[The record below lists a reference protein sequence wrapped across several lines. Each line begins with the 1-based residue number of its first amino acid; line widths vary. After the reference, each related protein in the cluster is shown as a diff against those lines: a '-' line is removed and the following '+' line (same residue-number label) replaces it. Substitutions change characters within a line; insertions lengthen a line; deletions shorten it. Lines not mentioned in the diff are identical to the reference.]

1 MRRAPIAFALAAL
14 AVACCVAPA
23 ASLAAAKKAPAAK
36 KKPPTK
42 KAPAGTKRPAGRV
55 PPSFFGIVPQ
65 TVLTADDVRYMQAG
79 GIGSVRMGMGWESV
93 QPIRGGPYN
102 WENIDREVAMA
113 ASHGLRVLPFLAGAP
128 PWLGT
133 TSTTLP
139 VDSVQVVE
147 EWKTFVGAAVRRYG
161 PNGEFWAQ
169 HPPGV
174 AVDGVVIPE
183 PLPIRTWQVWN
194 EVNFFYFAFPVSPAR
209 YVRLLKPT
217 SNAIRSVDSGAK
229 IVLSG
234 LFGDPKEGGPYGMSA
249 ADFLARLYRV
259 PKIEHYFDAV
269 ALHPYAFHVDDL
281 EEMVEDVR
289 AVMLDNDDP
298 GARLRITE
306 MGWGSEDNSQV
317 VAFEQGIEGQKRE
330 LKGAYSYLL
339 ANRQRLKLDGVY
351 WFSWKDSKLYC
362 TYCDSVGFFSEGDGL
377 LAKPAWYAFVK
388 LTGGRPL
395 P

>member
-1 MRRAPIAFALAAL
+1 MRRVSLAIAAMAL
-14 AVACCVAPA
+14 AVACCAAPA
-23 ASLAAAKKAPAAK
+23 GSLAVAKKPSAKKAPATKQA
-36 KKPPTK
+36 PSATK
-42 KAPAGTKRPAGRV
+42 KAASPV
-55 PPSFFGIVPQ
+55 PPGFFGIVPQ

-93 QPIRGGPYN
+93 QPVRGGSYD

-113 ASHGLRVLPFLAGAP
+113 ASQGLRVLPFLAGAP

-133 TSTTLP
+133 APTTLP

-147 EWKTFVGAAVRRYG
+147 EWKTFVSAAVRRYG

-217 SNAIRSVDSGAK
+217 SNAVRSVDPAAK

-234 LFGDPKEGGPYGMSA
+234 LFGDPKEGSPYGMSA

-289 AVMLDNDDP
+289 AVMLDNEDP
-298 GARLRITE
+298 DARLRVTE

-330 LKGAYSYLL
+330 LRGAYKYLL
-339 ANRQRLKLDGVY
+339 TNRQRLKLDAVY
-351 WFSWKDSKLYC
+351 WFSWKDSSLYC
-362 TYCDSVGFFSEGDGL
+362 SYCDSVGFFSEGSGL
-377 LAKPAWYAFVK
+377 VPKPAWYAFVK
-388 LTGGRPL
+388 ISGGRAWP
-395 P
+395 